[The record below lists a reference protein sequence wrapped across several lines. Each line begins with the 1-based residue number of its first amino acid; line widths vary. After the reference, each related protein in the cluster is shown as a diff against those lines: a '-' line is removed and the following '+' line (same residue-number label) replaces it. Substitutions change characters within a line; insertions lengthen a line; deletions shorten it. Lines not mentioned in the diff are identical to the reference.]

1 MTFLSVHHPGDA
13 SRPWLAV
20 QAQARPVALALL
32 FVMTVGL
39 AAALQG
45 QNILWPFVTG
55 TAVAYTIAAAVGQNR
70 LVTTPARV
78 DVRGP
83 FAAVHSIWQTAAPT
97 PEGRL
102 APVSSARLQNGELTV
117 GLGDT
122 VVSFRP
128 EDWPEF
134 DALVDAFRSAAREGQ
149 ALLAFDTA

>member
-1 MTFLSVHHPGDA
+1 MTFQSVHHPGDA

-45 QNILWPFVTG
+45 RDILWPFVG
-55 TAVAYTIAAAVGQNR
+55 GAAAAYTIAAAVGQSR
-70 LVTTPARV
+70 LVTTPAQV

-83 FAAVHSIWQTAAPT
+83 FAAVHSIWDVAAT
-97 PEGRL
+97 PPQGRL

-128 EDWPEF
+128 EDWPAF
-134 DALVDAFRSAAREGQ
+134 DALVEAFRGAAREGQ
-149 ALLAFDTA
+149 ALLSLDAA